1 MYMYLLQAK
10 HHFPITVC
18 CSSIVEQF
26 GGLCE
31 KCLFKSFTFYEF
43 IIGLKMRQC
52 HLKNY
57 FTGGKKDQNFKQLK
71 FSIFHNAAT
80 FLPQMS

>member
-1 MYMYLLQAK
+1 
-10 HHFPITVC
+10 
-18 CSSIVEQF
+18 
-26 GGLCE
+26 
-31 KCLFKSFTFYEF
+31 
-43 IIGLKMRQC
+43 MRQC

-57 FTGGKKDQNFKQLK
+57 FTGEKKDQNFKQLK